1 MPAAFQDLSVQTTMD
16 DFHSRASELTLSPVA
31 RSNFSVHQNNPSRY
45 RKYSTEEWDALKP
58 LIKKFYIDD
67 NKSLRQLMKM
77 LSEEHDFHPTLAHF
91 HHP

>member
-1 MPAAFQDLSVQTTMD
+1 MPAAFQDLPVQTIMD
-16 DFHSRASELTLSPVA
+16 DFHSRVSELTPSPVA
-31 RSNFSVHQNNPSRY
+31 GSNFSVHQINPSRC
-45 RKYSTEEWDALKP
+45 RQYSTEEWDALKP

-77 LSEEHDFHPTLAHF
+77 LSEEHNFHPTLAYF